1 MYVRLQKKPTS
12 ATTLYTIIQKD
23 SNIRF
28 DFAFRLAKVGDWCEW
43 DMLRKSFLRSH
54 YRRKNP
60 PYSSGWIEWSFGWWS
75 PERSCGYDLNDIETE
90 DNRWYANIK
99 FYGNEKGHLYNAD
112 MCQFLASLNESQ
124 ESFESYFTPKD
135 MFDIW
140 KKQKIAD
147 YSTLPV
153 TKKVYEDI
161 DNSTRMKLRNEHLER
176 QFKKNQSDIE

>member
-1 MYVRLQKKPTS
+1 MVYGIALFHNFICNT
-12 ATTLYTIIQKD
+12 ANL
-23 SNIRF
+23 
-28 DFAFRLAKVGDWCEW
+28 
-43 DMLRKSFLRSH
+43 FLLPV
-54 YRRKNP
+54 Y
-60 PYSSGWIEWSFGWWS
+60 FG
-75 PERSCGYDLNDIETE
+75 GQLFVFNDIETE

-112 MCQFLASLNESQ
+112 MCQFLASLNESR

-161 DNSTRMKLRNEHLER
+161 DNATRMKLRNEHLER
-176 QFKKNQSDIE
+176 QFKKNQSDSE

>member
-1 MYVRLQKKPTS
+1 MRYELEINDK
-12 ATTLYTIIQKD
+12 
-23 SNIRF
+23 F
-28 DFAFRLAKVGDWCEW
+28 F
-43 DMLRKSFLRSH
+43 
-54 YRRKNP
+54 
-60 PYSSGWIEWSFGWWS
+60 
-75 PERSCGYDLNDIETE
+75 NDIETE

-112 MCQFLASLNESQ
+112 MCQFLASLNESR

-153 TKKVYEDI
+153 TKKVYENI
-161 DNSTRMKLRNEHLER
+161 DSATRMKLRNEHLER
-176 QFKKNQSDIE
+176 QFKKNQSDSE